1 MTGDIIQFL
10 GTAWDAANAAGEI
23 IRGNWQQP
31 KTIDYK
37 GAIDLVTTVDRDC
50 ERKIIEVIRQNFPN
64 HSILAEEETDVEGK
78 EHQHRW
84 IVDPLGRHDQLRAWI
99 PASLDLNRSPAATSQ
114 GWSFSSQKPSSRPH
128 AT

>member
-1 MTGDIIQFL
+1 MTGAIMQFL

-78 EHQHRW
+78 ERQYRW
-84 IVDPLGRHDQLRAWI
+84 IVDPLDGTTNFAHGYPQVSISIALELSGQVILGLVYAPLHR
-99 PASLDLNRSPAATSQ
+99 
-114 GWSFSSQKPSSRPH
+114 
-128 AT
+128 